1 MWGFL
6 YHILC
11 AYFKMFAKRLVSL
24 FRKYGVSM
32 KRHVLEGICIPLE
45 VRHDLCRRV
54 HIGARGRGHR
64 GCG

>member
-1 MWGFL
+1 
-6 YHILC
+6 
-11 AYFKMFAKRLVSL
+11 MFAKRLVSL
-24 FRKYGVSM
+24 FCKCGVSM